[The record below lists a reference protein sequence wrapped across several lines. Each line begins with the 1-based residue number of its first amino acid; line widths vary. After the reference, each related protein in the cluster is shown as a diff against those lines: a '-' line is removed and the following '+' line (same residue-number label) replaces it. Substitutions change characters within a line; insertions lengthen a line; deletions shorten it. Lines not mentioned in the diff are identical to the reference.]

1 MIRPGTVVIGDHTQ
15 GLGIVRSAAAA
26 RGDIWVVNDKRVS
39 LARFSRF
46 LTGYRLL
53 PYGWLSQLDRPD
65 VAEALVDVLLDVPV
79 EYPSLLCG
87 VNEDIVS
94 FIHRHC
100 RALRQRYAIPDVPFE
115 AIVDKYAL
123 TTRIPEA
130 ARIRTRL
137 CSECDLDRVEMPRR
151 FILKGRQGNAFR
163 RITGLKAVPLDRIS
177 AQARRDVFARMPS
190 DQVLLQELIET
201 DRPIASICSFS
212 IDGQPSAI
220 FAYEKLREHP
230 SRFGTGTYLRSID
243 GAALEPLARELLER
257 LQFTG
262 ISEIEFVFD
271 AREQVY
277 KVVEMNPRTWKSI
290 HFATRCGQNL
300 VERYLTYLAGKPLPA
315 GARHVVDR
323 YWVDLATDLPQV
335 IRGAVFRPYRGRFAE
350 CTWDAKDPWPAVAL
364 WTLFPIMAIEACQRM
379 HS

>member
-1 MIRPGTVVIGDHTQ
+1 VNRPSTVVIGDHTQ

-46 LTGYRLL
+46 LTGYRRV
-53 PYGWLSQLDRPD
+53 PAGCLSQLDRPD
-65 VAEALVDVLLDVPV
+65 VAEALAQVLLELPV
-79 EYPSLLCG
+79 DYPSLLCG
-87 VNEDIVS
+87 VNEDIGR
-94 FIHRHC
+94 FIYRHR
-100 RALRQRYAIPDVPFE
+100 RTLGRRYAIPEVPIE
-115 AIVDKYAL
+115 TIIDKYAL
-123 TTRIPEA
+123 TALVPEHARIP
-130 ARIRTRL
+130 TRL
-137 CSECDLDRVEMPRR
+137 CSDCDLDRVAVPRR

-163 RITGLKAVPLDRIS
+163 RITGRKAVPLDRMS
-177 AQARRDVFARMPS
+177 PQTRRDVFARMTA
-190 DQVLLQELIET
+190 DQILVQELVDT
-201 DRPIASICSFS
+201 DRPVASICSFS
-212 IDGQPSAI
+212 VDGQPTAI

-243 GAALEPLARELLER
+243 GRTLEPIARQLLER
-257 LQFTG
+257 LRFTG

-271 AREQVY
+271 PRGQAY
-277 KVVEMNPRTWKSI
+277 KIVEMNPRTWKSI

-300 VERYLTYLAGKPLPA
+300 VERYLAFLAGRPLPPA
-315 GARHVVDR
+315 APHAVDR

-335 IRGAVFRPYRGRFAE
+335 IRAASFPPYRGRFAE

-364 WTLFPIMAIEACQRM
+364 WTLFPLMALEACQRT